1 MRTGRPKKPLVL
13 TNEEREKLEQWAR
26 RPKTAQRLALRSRIV
41 LGCADGLSNQ
51 AVARQCRMSAHSVG
65 KWRERFRSDRL
76 EGLADEPRPGAPREI
91 ADAQVEEVVTRTLE
105 SMPPQATHW
114 STRSMARAS
123 GLSHMA
129 VARIWRAF
137 GLQPHRVESFK
148 LSSDPFFVEK
158 VRDIVGLY
166 LNPPEHAVVLCVD
179 EKSQVQALDRTRPV
193 LPLRPGLAE
202 RQTHDYIRHGTTSL
216 FAALEVA
223 TGQVIGKCQ
232 RRHRAQEFLKFLD
245 EVDRQLPSAPEVH
258 LVMDNYGTH
267 KTPKVKRWFA
277 RHPRYHL
284 HFTPT
289 SSSWL
294 NQVERFFA
302 EITRRRIRRGT
313 FTHVRELEQAIH
325 DYLKHHNRESK
336 PFTWTATASTILNKV
351 RRFCE
356 RTSVTQ
362 H

>member
-1 MRTGRPKKPLVL
+1 MRTGRPKRPLIV
-13 TNEEREKLEQWAR
+13 TSEERAKLQEWAR
-26 RPKTAQRLALRSRIV
+26 RPKTAQRLALRSRLV
-41 LGCADGLSNQ
+41 LACAEGFSNQ
-51 AVARQCRMSAHSVG
+51 AVAAQCGVSTHTAG
-65 KWRERFRSDRL
+65 KWRERFRTHRL

-91 ADAQVEEVVTRTLE
+91 TDAQVEEVITRTLE
-105 SMPPQATHW
+105 TTPPEATHW
-114 STRSMARAS
+114 STRSMARATK
-123 GLSHMA
+123 LSHMA
-129 VARIWRAF
+129 VARIWQAF
-137 GLQPHRVESFK
+137 GLQPHRSETFK

-166 LNPPEHAVVLCVD
+166 LNPPDHGAVLCVD

-193 LPLRPGLAE
+193 LPLRPGVPA

-223 TGQVIGKCQ
+223 TGKVIGKCQ
-232 RRHRAQEFLKFLD
+232 RRHRAREFLKFLE
-245 EVDRQLPSAPEVH
+245 EVEAQLPTEPEVH

-267 KTPKVKRWFA
+267 KTPQVKRWFA

-289 SSSWL
+289 SASWL

-325 DYLKHHNRESK
+325 DYLRHHNRHPK
-336 PFTWTATASTILNKV
+336 PFVWTATAKKILGKV
-351 RRFCE
+351 KRFCE
-356 RTSVTQ
+356 RTYVTE

>member
-1 MRTGRPKKPLVL
+1 
-13 TNEEREKLEQWAR
+13 
-26 RPKTAQRLALRSRIV
+26 
-41 LGCADGLSNQ
+41 
-51 AVARQCRMSAHSVG
+51 
-65 KWRERFRSDRL
+65 
-76 EGLADEPRPGAPREI
+76 
-91 ADAQVEEVVTRTLE
+91 
-105 SMPPQATHW
+105 
-114 STRSMARAS
+114 MARTS

-166 LNPPEHAVVLCVD
+166 LNPPQHAVVLCVD

-202 RQTHDYIRHGTTSL
+202 RQTHDYVRHGTTSL

-232 RRHRAQEFLKFLD
+232 RRHRSQEFLQFLA
-245 EVDRQLPSAPEVH
+245 EVDRQLPAEPEVH

-267 KTPKVKRWFA
+267 KTPQAKRWFA

-289 SSSWL
+289 SASWL

-325 DYLKHHNRESK
+325 DYLKHHNHKTK
-336 PFTWTATASTILNKV
+336 PFVWTATATTILNKV
-351 RRFCE
+351 KRFCE
-356 RTSVTQ
+356 RTYVTV

>member
-1 MRTGRPKKPLVL
+1 M
-13 TNEEREKLEQWAR
+13 
-26 RPKTAQRLALRSRIV
+26 SR
-41 LGCADGLSNQ
+41 
-51 AVARQCRMSAHSVG
+51 
-65 KWRERFRSDRL
+65 
-76 EGLADEPRPGAPREI
+76 
-91 ADAQVEEVVTRTLE
+91 
-105 SMPPQATHW
+105 ATK
-114 STRSMARAS
+114 
-123 GLSHMA
+123 LSHMA

-137 GLQPHRVESFK
+137 GLQPHRTESFK

-166 LNPPEHAVVLCVD
+166 LNPPDQAVVLCVD

-223 TGQVIGKCQ
+223 TGKVIGNCQ
-232 RRHRAQEFLKFLD
+232 RRHRSQEFLKFL
-245 EVDRQLPSAPEVH
+245 EQVDAQLPAEPEVH
-258 LVMDNYGTH
+258 LVTDNYGTH

-277 RHPRYHL
+277 WHPRYHL

-289 SSSWL
+289 SASWL

-325 DYLKHHNRESK
+325 DYLKHHNRK
-336 PFTWTATASTILNKV
+336 PKPLVWTATANTILNKV
-351 RRFCE
+351 KRFCE
-356 RTSVTQ
+356 RTSVT
-362 H
+362 